1 MRLRKIQMIFLVAIA
16 ITFALTPVR
25 EAEAEDISTA
35 TQETESVQPATG
47 GSITSGSAV
56 DVTSPGSVTTGPAV
70 TTPGSIE
77 GEKEPLIEVLDEF
90 DAGGIS
96 YMVTEIKDGKVY
108 VEVTGVINDRAT
120 TVYIPK
126 KTEYNETEM
135 IVSSIGE
142 DSFSYLERL
151 RKVVV
156 AADITHIAK
165 DAFKGAEKFSRLV
178 IKTSALNK
186 VEKNIFK
193 DVSSKLVVEVPKK
206 KLTSYK
212 KLFNNKGAKI
222 KEIRAIKNR
231 L

>member
-1 MRLRKIQMIFLVAIA
+1 MRLRKIQIIFLVAIT

-126 KTEYNETEM
+126 KTEYNKTEM

>member
-25 EAEAEDISTA
+25 EAEAEDISAA
-35 TQETESVQPATG
+35 TQETESVQPVTG

-126 KTEYNETEM
+126 KTEYNKTEM

>member
-1 MRLRKIQMIFLVAIA
+1 MRLRKIQIIFLVTIA

-47 GSITSGSAV
+47 GSITSGTAV

-126 KTEYNETEM
+126 KTEYNKTEM

>member
-1 MRLRKIQMIFLVAIA
+1 MRLRKIQIIFLVVIA

>member
-1 MRLRKIQMIFLVAIA
+1 MRLRKIQIIFLVAIA

-126 KTEYNETEM
+126 KTEYNKTEM

-178 IKTSALNK
+178 IKTSALKK

-193 DVSSKLVVEVPKK
+193 NVSSNLVVEVPKK

>member
-1 MRLRKIQMIFLVAIA
+1 MRLRKIQIIFLVAIA

-35 TQETESVQPATG
+35 TQETESVQPVTG

-126 KTEYNETEM
+126 KTEYNKTEM

>member
-25 EAEAEDISTA
+25 EAEAEDISAA

-126 KTEYNETEM
+126 KTEYNKTEM

>member
-1 MRLRKIQMIFLVAIA
+1 MRLRKIQIIFLVAIA

-56 DVTSPGSVTTGPAV
+56 DVTSPGSVTTGPAG

-126 KTEYNETEM
+126 KTEYNKTEM

-193 DVSSKLVVEVPKK
+193 GVSSKLVVEVPKK

>member
-1 MRLRKIQMIFLVAIA
+1 MRLRKIQIIFLVAIA

-25 EAEAEDISTA
+25 EAEAEDISAA
-35 TQETESVQPATG
+35 TQETESVQPVTG

-77 GEKEPLIEVLDEF
+77 VEKEPLIEVLDEF

-126 KTEYNETEM
+126 KTEYNKTEM

-212 KLFNNKGAKI
+212 KQTVIQG
-222 KEIRAIKNR
+222 EYYG
-231 L
+231 